1 MHQRNS
7 AAGIVICIISFVLF
21 GLFFAFRPFIVFSFF
36 PMFPAIFI
44 FIFIIIAAATS
55 VENSKDRQKNYYNN
69 QSYSQVPL
77 KNPYIIQNTRKIE
90 IQEDTEVTKEIIQTQ
105 YCPYCGVKIDRDE
118 NYCHNCGTN
127 LSE

>member
-7 AAGIVICIISFVLF
+7 AAGIIICMISLLLF
-21 GLFFAFRPFIVFSFF
+21 GLFFGLRPIIDFSFF

-55 VENSKDRQKNYYNN
+55 VGNSKKRYKNYYTSQN
-69 QSYSQVPL
+69 YSQVPL
-77 KNPYIIQNTRKIE
+77 KNPYIIENTREIE
-90 IQEDTEVTKEIIQTQ
+90 IQEETKEIIRTQ
-105 YCPYCGVKIDRDE
+105 YCQYCGVKIDRDA

>member
-1 MHQRNS
+1 MHQKNS
-7 AAGIVICIISFVLF
+7 AVGIVICLISFVLF
-21 GLFFAFRPFIVFSFF
+21 GLFFGLRPFIDFSFF

-44 FIFIIIAAATS
+44 FVFIIIAAATS
-55 VENSKDRQKNYYNN
+55 VENSKNRQKNYYNN
-69 QSYSQVPL
+69 QTYSQVPL

-90 IQEDTEVTKEIIQTQ
+90 IQEDPEDTKEIIRAQ
-105 YCPYCGVKIDRDE
+105 YCQYCGVKIDRDA

>member
-1 MHQRNS
+1 MHQRNP
-7 AAGIVICIISFVLF
+7 AAGIIICLISFVLF
-21 GLFFAFRPFIVFSFF
+21 GLFFALRPFIGFSFF

-55 VENSKDRQKNYYNN
+55 VENSKKTQKNYYNN
-69 QSYSQVPL
+69 QNYTQAPL

-90 IQEDTEVTKEIIQTQ
+90 IQEDTREIIRAQ
-105 YCPYCGVKIDRDE
+105 YCQYCGVKIDRDA

-127 LSE
+127 LLE

>member
-1 MHQRNS
+1 MHQKNS
-7 AAGIVICIISFVLF
+7 AVGVVICLISFVLF
-21 GLFFAFRPFIVFSFF
+21 GLFFGLRPFIGFSFF

-55 VENSKDRQKNYYNN
+55 VENSKNRQKNYYNN
-69 QSYSQVPL
+69 QTYSQVPL

-90 IQEDTEVTKEIIQTQ
+90 IQEDTEETKEIIRAQ
-105 YCPYCGVKIDRDE
+105 YCQYCGVKIDRDA

>member
-7 AAGIVICIISFVLF
+7 AAGIVICMISLVLF
-21 GLFFAFRPFIVFSFF
+21 GLFFGLRPLIGFSFF
-36 PMFPAIFI
+36 PMFPAIFV

-55 VENSKDRQKNYYNN
+55 VENSKKRHKNYYTN
-69 QSYSQVPL
+69 QDYSQVPL
-77 KNPYIIQNTRKIE
+77 KNPYIIQNTRKID
-90 IQEDTEVTKEIIQTQ
+90 IQDDTKEIIRAQ
-105 YCPYCGVKIDRDE
+105 YCQYCGVKMERDA

>member
-7 AAGIVICIISFVLF
+7 AAGIVICIISLVLF
-21 GLFFAFRPFIVFSFF
+21 GLFFGLRPLIGFSFF

-55 VENSKDRQKNYYNN
+55 VGNSKNRHKNYYNN
-69 QSYSQVPL
+69 QNYSQVPL
-77 KNPYIIQNTRKIE
+77 KNPYIVQNARKIE
-90 IQEDTEVTKEIIQTQ
+90 IQEDTKELIRAR
-105 YCPYCGVKIDRDE
+105 YCQYCGVKIDRDA
-118 NYCHNCGTN
+118 NYCHSCGTN